1 MNIILFFSFSI
12 FFLSN
17 TLPIFPQFYFVAN
30 SDITSNDVRVMQGEL
45 RSNEEIPYVID
56 DEKLKNKKQFCII
69 SDDTMIIL
77 FTKKIHG
84 AESFFSGCIG
94 RSPHN
99 FMIPT
104 SERVFVSSDRVKSG
118 KIYEANIANECGM
131 LQRIIDG
138 EILIEYNELFKTVTI
153 TFNKLRKIPAIAAK
167 KEYSLAI
174 LQGFSYY

>member
-1 MNIILFFSFSI
+1 
-12 FFLSN
+12 
-17 TLPIFPQFYFVAN
+17 
-30 SDITSNDVRVMQGEL
+30 
-45 RSNEEIPYVID
+45 
-56 DEKLKNKKQFCII
+56 
-69 SDDTMIIL
+69 
-77 FTKKIHG
+77 
-84 AESFFSGCIG
+84 
-94 RSPHN
+94 
-99 FMIPT
+99 MIPT